1 MLNSFN
7 QSAYCSVTFHNVF
20 CEARMD
26 LEERVSVI
34 RKPQLGRGL
43 IWPLQDVCGARWL
56 MRSFADKVRRGGG
69 RVA

>member
-7 QSAYCSVTFHNVF
+7 QSAYCSVTFHIVF

-43 IWPLQDVCGARWL
+43 IWPLQDVVELDGL
-56 MRSFADKVRRGGG
+56 
-69 RVA
+69 